1 MQQTPILKRIG
12 YDKVRSLAFDSMES
26 PATPEFLRMLGVS
39 VDASDPA
46 IDYLMKK
53 GLAKNKHFVG
63 DEAVPGVTE
72 PSPITA
78 ARFIEYWMPTAVEV
92 VTQNRM
98 ADNLF
103 GRTVCGARW
112 EDEKVIRA
120 ILEYTGRPTAYSDT
134 TNATLADFNQ
144 TLEDRTIVRFE
155 EGMLSGKL
163 EDARAAAS
171 NLKKSAHDLKRAA
184 VAKGFAISANE
195 TAMYGFN
202 NGQNKTYGI
211 LNDACLL
218 PYGSATKTW
227 ATSSYSELVKM
238 LNTAIAKLRKQT
250 GSNID
255 PATDEMT
262 LAVASSCVDYL
273 STANEHGETVED
285 WLHRKFKK
293 LRVKAVPEF
302 DEAYGGTNVFYLW
315 LERLDG
321 TKTID
326 QLIVSTMRLLGVEIR
341 AKGLFEDY
349 TNAHAGVMVNQPLG
363 VVRYAGI

>member
-1 MQQTPILKRIG
+1 MQETPIIKRIG
-12 YDKVRSLAFDSMES
+12 HDKVRSYAFDAET
-26 PATPEFLRMLGVS
+26 PATTEFLGMLGVS
-39 VDASDPA
+39 VDAKDPHIA
-46 IDYLMKK
+46 YLMEK
-53 GLAKNKHFVG
+53 GLRQNKAFVS

-78 ARFIEYWMPTAVEV
+78 AQFVQYWMPTAVEV
-92 VTQNRM
+92 ITQNRM

-103 GRTVCGARW
+103 GRTIVGARW
-112 EDEKVIRA
+112 EDESVIRA
-120 ILEYTGRPTAYSDT
+120 ILEYTGRPQAYSDT
-134 TNATLADFNQ
+134 TDAPLADFNQ

-184 VAKGFAISANE
+184 IAKAFAILQNE
-195 TAMYGFN
+195 TAFYGFN
-202 NGQNKTYGI
+202 NGSSKNYGA
-211 LNDACLL
+211 LNDPNLL
-218 PYGSATKTW
+218 PYTNAAKTW
-227 ATSSYSELVKM
+227 ATASYTELVSM
-238 LNTAIAKLRKQT
+238 LNSAIAKLRKQT

-255 PATDEMT
+255 PQTDAMT

-273 STANEHGETVED
+273 ATANDHGDTVED
-285 WLHRKFKK
+285 WLRRKFPK

-302 DEAYGGTNVFYLW
+302 DEAYGGTNVFYLY
-315 LERLDG
+315 LEKLDG
-321 TKTID
+321 VKVID

-341 AKGLFEDY
+341 AKGLHEDY
-349 TNAHAGVMVNQPLG
+349 TNALAGILVNQPLG